1 MIPNRTFVG
10 VANDKG
16 GVGKSLTSALILE
29 ELSDPGTPSWNL
41 VEIEQR
47 SNFTQQNYEHPAGT
61 TIRPIALLAQNEK
74 ANRPEPSLAPLDG
87 LWDLIPPEGDDV
99 SPSRILVDFGAA
111 AFQAFLMWGL
121 QRRGIQPFRK
131 AGFHFVFFIPVQ
143 AGDSECAEFFNQ
155 NAPTMLKLG
164 KVVLVR
170 NLREGSDFSLLDSSV
185 VNQVPS
191 LTLLYEGPPLTLELQ
206 QAKRRVTFRQ
216 VAALPT
222 ASRRARMD
230 AESCAEHFTK
240 QFQPLR
246 LSIGL

>member
-10 VANDKG
+10 IANDKG
-16 GVGKSLTSALILE
+16 GVGKSLTSALIVE
-29 ELSDPGTPSWNL
+29 ELAGADQTPWHL

-47 SNFTQQNYEHPAGT
+47 ANFTQQNYEHPKGT
-61 TIRPIALLAQNEK
+61 LVRPIALLAQNEK
-74 ANRPEPSLAPLDG
+74 ANRTEPSLAPLDEM
-87 LWDLIPPEGDDV
+87 WELIPPDGDAV
-99 SPSRILVDFGAA
+99 TPSRIVVDFGAA
-111 AFQAFLMWGL
+111 AFQSFLLWGL
-121 QRRGIQPFRK
+121 QRRGIQPFRS

-155 NAPTMLKLG
+155 NASTLMKLG
-164 KVVLVR
+164 KVVLVK
-170 NLREGSDFSLLDSSV
+170 NLREGSDFSLLNGELV
-185 VNQVPS
+185 TQVPS

-206 QAKRRVTFRQ
+206 QANRRVTFRQ

-230 AESCAEHFTK
+230 AESCADHFTK

-246 LSIGL
+246 IGLGL